1 MKKVDVKVEHQET
14 ERVKSSSK
22 MSIFTS
28 KFLFYIFLML
38 LDLIFAIYCQKSFIF
53 LRVKSKSEVSLRVS
67 SCSYTAEV
75 DLHPSCDKRR
85 RIKLTLNP
93 PWRRNPPR
101 PPSGSQRD
109 GVQRA
114 SSFLALQRV
123 GATAGEAGKEK
134 VAMEKTS
141 EMFLG
146 GEWSSTSVTRS
157 GFLPRPRKGSS
168 SPGVRVGCRWQKDRE
183 RQRERGRG
191 RVWGGETIRL
201 FPPHFASTLAVK
213 IVMVMKWIFA
223 GQQIVTERCFFDL
236 KAGGVRAANDEDKG
250 QTLNIKLDKVE
261 FDLCSV

>member
-1 MKKVDVKVEHQET
+1 MLKLSIRTQN
-14 ERVKSSSK
+14 ERNQALKCQFSLLSFY
-22 MSIFTS
+22 FTS
-28 KFLFYIFLML
+28 FWCSSTWFLLFIVNFFFL
-38 LDLIFAIYCQKSFIF
+38 F

-114 SSFLALQRV
+114 SSFLTLQRV

-134 VAMEKTS
+134 VVMEKTS

-236 KAGGVRAANDEDKG
+236 KAGGVRAANDGDKG
-250 QTLNIKLDKVE
+250 QTINIKLDKVE
-261 FDLCSV
+261 FDLCSI